1 MKNDLRQSVDRAFAG
16 ATWDEAHA
24 RRVISKIEERKQPV
38 MKRKLTVALVC
49 ALVLVLAS
57 AWALAAV
64 FVQRSERS
72 NVVLTARNAL
82 TRQYRFTPGMLA
94 LFRADAQK
102 NAGGDYTV
110 TFTTNEG
117 VPGTLLGV
125 YTVHVNGGTAVAS
138 WSYDGHAGDM
148 DHWDASIMAAYLAED
163 ASAWMMGETTAPY
176 HEYALQTFSLSSANA
191 TPTPFALFTSRPLKE
206 DETRYN
212 GEIVRIVKAGTQDI
226 TQDRAEEL
234 AKAALMEDFG
244 LTQAAFEA
252 EDTELTDVYLYQR
265 ANGQRIWALHW
276 YIPAYVNGTEWSCG
290 VILDAQTGEILNC
303 DAMAGGIG

>member
-57 AWALAAV
+57 ACALAAV

-117 VPGTLLGV
+117 IPETLLGV
-125 YTVHVNGGTAVAS
+125 YTVHVNGSTAVAS

-163 ASAWMMGETTAPY
+163 AAAWMQGEAAAPY

-212 GEIVRIVKAGTQDI
+212 GEIVRIVDAGPQDI
-226 TQDRAEEL
+226 AQDRAEEL

-244 LTQAAFEA
+244 LTQATFEA

-276 YIPAYVNGTEWSCG
+276 YIPAYVNGTEWGCG
-290 VILDAQTGEILNC
+290 VVLDAQTGEILNC
-303 DAMAGGIG
+303 DAMTGGIG